1 LWCALASV
9 VACAHGGPAQEQSRH
24 AEAETALTQC
34 MAIVR
39 AALTGRET
47 DEGIVVLLLLADTVA
62 AQVCALL
69 LACRV

>member
-1 LWCALASV
+1 
-9 VACAHGGPAQEQSRH
+9 
-24 AEAETALTQC
+24 

-47 DEGIVVLLLLADTVA
+47 DEGVVVLLLLADTVA

-69 LACRV
+69 LVCRV